1 MCPCPT
7 PFFGHLRASLA
18 YALAMMASLGS
29 APAALTE
36 TYHLPLF
43 VSETTFGQQGVLRVL
58 NLSDYSGIVEVHAID
73 DLGIRSGPATLAFD
87 ALETLE
93 FDAADLASGGLGP
106 FADDV
111 RLEFDTDLRIEFLAY
126 LRSADGAL
134 VAIHDE
140 IQVEVDAGFEYLV
153 PIFNP
158 ATNMAHESRLR
169 LVNPGNQTAR
179 VGIEA
184 RDDTGAIATGDG
196 VQLTLPA
203 GGAMS
208 LTAQQLEA
216 GDPSITGQIGAGS
229 GRWVLK
235 VSSDQSIRV
244 VNLLRSS
251 TGELNNLSTAAFDGG
266 AIPDASPDFSAA
278 ATPGDQRYLVNA
290 PIVSLSLPAASGG
303 EGALTYTLAPEVPGL
318 IFDTATRVL
327 SGTPTEVGTH
337 TMTFVVT
344 DADGDTDTLTFTI
357 TIEAPGGESTDT
369 CQVGLLLS
377 QGEHCTYPDTTD
389 DFSVDEDGQGSFLV
403 VTSARAINV
412 NSVTF
417 QGTYYD
423 FRASH
428 QGNGVWRID
437 RIAGSTEAPMNPPT
451 GGDSMPAFA
460 ADASPGDQS
469 YTLGTA
475 IATLTLPEASGGDGT
490 LVYSLSPVVP
500 GLTFNPATR
509 QLSGTPTTV
518 GTHAMTYSVVD
529 EDGDAAR
536 LSFSINVQMTPS
548 TGGGSAPTFVSDA
561 GPRDHSYPAG
571 TVIETFTL
579 PEATGGDGALSYSL
593 WPLVPG
599 LTFNPVS
606 RQLSGTPI
614 AVGARAMTY
623 TATDQDGDAA
633 TLSFSIN
640 VLNTPSTEPRFVRL
654 LYVRP
659 SDIPYRQEV
668 VDAMKFTIKR
678 TQEFYAEQMQMHG
691 HGNRVFQIETDEAGE
706 PFVHRVDL
714 PQPDS
719 FYLAGGVMDLP
730 SFPDPHIQFMVREGS
745 VRATSGGLN
754 SKRSGG
760 AEVIPVL
767 VLEQGNPQTSRSDFP
782 YTLIHELGHAFGL
795 PHDWRSGEYVMSYG
809 EPSNRLS
816 KCAADY
822 LSIHP
827 YFNNETPIELTS
839 TPTVDLVSSRAYA
852 SGATSVP
859 IELQVSDPDG
869 IHQVMVLSQGGVWQC
884 RKMDGEREVPL
895 EFDYDAWGSGDPP
908 GRRGVQAW
916 SLSDL
921 LVHTIE
927 VIAVD
932 AAGDFG
938 ELNFRLFDDATER
951 YLIGEL
957 EVDDTVNAII
967 EAMEISPD
975 GTLLASAS
983 WIGVQLWDLNEQA
996 RITLLEP
1003 RGRDFSAA
1011 VLAFSTDGGML
1022 ATAGR
1027 GGITLW
1033 DMASRTVISKLAQ
1046 GLWTTSL
1053 KFSPDDA
1060 MLASGHLDGE
1070 FRLWD
1075 MATRTE
1081 LAMIDAHDHSHI
1093 SSLSF
1098 SPDGTTLVSATPDYL
1113 DVVKLWDIASRKSIA
1128 DTWWGEAPAI
1138 FSPNGQMLA
1147 FRSEINRIRLWDVA
1161 AWTELAVLNG
1171 HESTVIDLSFS
1182 PDGSL
1187 LASASYDGT
1196 ARLWDVANGS
1206 EIVALFGGQE
1216 ITELSLSPNGQMLAT
1231 GSNDG
1236 KIRLWDISSISARE
1250 FDDDH

>member
-1 MCPCPT
+1 MCPRPAS
-7 PFFGHLRASLA
+7 FFGHLRASLA
-18 YALAMMASLGS
+18 YALAMMA
-29 APAALTE
+29 ALLSSPIVFAE

-43 VSETTFGQQGVLRVL
+43 VSETTSGQQGVLRVL
-58 NLSDYSGIVEVHAID
+58 NLSDSSGNVEVHAID
-73 DLGIRSGPATLAFD
+73 DLGIRFGPATLALD

-93 FDAADLASGGLGP
+93 IDATDLASSGLGT

-111 RLEFDTDLRIEFLAY
+111 RLEFNTDLRIEFLAY
-126 LRSADGAL
+126 LRSADDAL

-140 IQVEVDAGFEYLV
+140 IQMAVNGGFEYLV

-158 ATNMAHESRLR
+158 ATNLAHESRLR
-169 LVNPGNQTAR
+169 LVNPGNQTAK
-179 VGIEA
+179 VGIEG
-184 RDDTGAIATGDG
+184 RDDTGATATGG
-196 VQLTLPA
+196 SVQLTLPP

-208 LTAQQLEA
+208 LTSQQLEA
-216 GDPSITGQIGAGS
+216 GDPAITGQIGAGS

-244 VNLLRSS
+244 VNLVRSS
-251 TGELNNLSTAAFDGG
+251 TGELNNLSTTAFDGG
-266 AIPDASPDFSAA
+266 AIPDASPEFPAA
-278 ATPGDQRYLVNA
+278 AAPGDQRYLVGA
-290 PIVSLSLPAASGG
+290 VITSLSLPAASGG
-303 EGALTYTLAPEVPGL
+303 EGTLSYRLAPEVPGL
-318 IFDTATRVL
+318 IFDTGTLVL
-327 SGTPTEVGTH
+327 SGTPTEIGTH
-337 TMTFVVT
+337 IMTFVVT

-357 TIEAPGGESTDT
+357 TIETPSDGSADT
-369 CQVGLLLS
+369 CRVGLLVS
-377 QGEHCTYPDTTD
+377 PGEYCTYPDTTD

-428 QGNGVWRID
+428 QGDGVWRID
-437 RIAGSTEAPMNPPT
+437 RIANSTQAPMSPPT
-451 GGDSMPAFA
+451 GGDSIPAFA
-460 ADASPGDQS
+460 ADAGPGDQT
-469 YTLGTA
+469 YTVGTA
-475 IATLTLPEASGGDGT
+475 IATLTLPEASGGDGALT
-490 LVYSLSPVVP
+490 YSLSPMIP

-509 QLSGTPTTV
+509 QLSGTPIAV
-518 GTHAMTYSVVD
+518 GARIMTYSATD
-529 EDGDAAR
+529 DDGDAAS
-536 LSFSINVQMTPS
+536 LSFSINVQ
-548 TGGGSAPTFVSDA
+548 V
-561 GPRDHSYPAG
+561 
-571 TVIETFTL
+571 
-579 PEATGGDGALSYSL
+579 
-593 WPLVPG
+593 
-599 LTFNPVS
+599 
-606 RQLSGTPI
+606 
-614 AVGARAMTY
+614 
-623 TATDQDGDAA
+623 TA
-633 TLSFSIN
+633 
-640 VLNTPSTEPRFVRL
+640 STEPRFVRL

-659 SDIPYRQEV
+659 SDIPHRQEV
-668 VDAMKFTIKR
+668 VDAMKFAIKR
-678 TQEFYAEQMQMHG
+678 TQEFYAEQMRMHG
-691 HGNRVFQIETDEAGE
+691 HRNRVFQIETDEEGE
-706 PFVHRVDL
+706 PIVHRVDL
-714 PQPDS
+714 PEPDS
-719 FYLAGGVMDLP
+719 FYLEGGVIDLP
-730 SFPDPHIQFMVREGS
+730 SFADPHIQFMVREGS
-745 VRATSGGLN
+745 VRSTSGGAN

-760 AEVIPVL
+760 AEVIPIL
-767 VLEQGNPQTSRSDFP
+767 VLEQGNPQTMRSELP
-782 YTLIHELGHAFGL
+782 RTLIHELGHAFGL

-827 YFNNETPIELTS
+827 YFNNETSIELTS
-839 TPTVDLVSSRAYA
+839 TPTVDLVSSRAYT

-859 IELQVSDPDG
+859 IELQISDPEG

-884 RKMDGEREVPL
+884 QKMDGEREASL
-895 EFDYDAWGSGDPP
+895 EFDYDGWGSGDAP
-908 GRRGVQAW
+908 GRHGVQAW
-916 SLSDL
+916 SLTDL

-927 VIAVD
+927 IIAVD

-938 ELNFRLFDDATER
+938 ELNFRLFDDSSER

-967 EAMEISPD
+967 EAMEISPN

-983 WIGVQLWDLNEQA
+983 WVGVQLWDLNEQT

-1003 RGRDFSAA
+1003 RGRDFNAS
-1011 VLAFSTDGGML
+1011 VLAFSTDGDML

-1081 LAMIDAHDHSHI
+1081 LAMLDAHDHSHI

-1113 DVVKLWDIASRKSIA
+1113 DVIKLWDIATRKSIA

-1171 HESTVIDLSFS
+1171 HESTVVDLSFS

-1187 LASASYDGT
+1187 LASGSYDGT
-1196 ARLWDVANGS
+1196 ARLWDVANRS
-1206 EIVALFGGQE
+1206 EIIVLFGGDE
-1216 ITELSLSPNGQMLAT
+1216 ISELSLSSSGQMLAT

-1236 KIRLWDISSISARE
+1236 KIRLWDISSISVGE
-1250 FDDDH
+1250 FDNDH